1 MPCSEKSF
9 SSRSI
14 TDSVTSP
21 FQTKNGRV
29 LNSAGG
35 LGNSV
40 LRRARESTVAVVA
53 TDTKISARTKLFLIE
68 VSLSHA
74 GKEGLL
80 FGLTISANSHG
91 LNAQQCAELFDLAC
105 DMAHS
110 DRAVVR
116 SPLGVPIVDEP
127 PRPDAEPVPAV
138 RVADL
143 QDRAGNRI
151 RLRGQQ
157 FQLSAAF
164 HHREQR
170 HRTELHRHLH
180 RKPSAYLAVVDLER
194 PDFDPAFRDRQVPR
208 TVVAHQIGR

>member
-80 FGLTISANSHG
+80 FGLTIS
-91 LNAQQCAELFDLAC
+91 LAEQTASSVGRSQESYFFGRHQWALA
-105 DMAHS
+105 
-110 DRAVVR
+110 
-116 SPLGVPIVDEP
+116 I
-127 PRPDAEPVPAV
+127 DAAAPV
-138 RVADL
+138 
-143 QDRAGNRI
+143 
-151 RLRGQQ
+151 
-157 FQLSAAF
+157 
-164 HHREQR
+164 
-170 HRTELHRHLH
+170 
-180 RKPSAYLAVVDLER
+180 
-194 PDFDPAFRDRQVPR
+194 
-208 TVVAHQIGR
+208 

>member
-35 LGNSV
+35 LGNSVLRRATVDSLARLGNSV

-91 LNAQQCAELFDLAC
+91 LNTQQCAELFDLAC

-116 SPLGVPIVDEP
+116 RPLGVPIVDEP

-143 QDRAGNRI
+143 QDRSGNRI

-170 HRTELHRHLH
+170 HRTVLHRHLH
-180 RKPSAYLAVVDLER
+180 RKPSAHL
-194 PDFDPAFRDRQVPR
+194 
-208 TVVAHQIGR
+208 